1 MLSSADM
8 ENDLNEGM
16 AWELLAEACDR
27 AGLNA
32 DSARLL
38 RVGSNAVFRL
48 TSPVIVRIS
57 RRSEDI
63 TYVRRTVS
71 VAKWLE
77 SVNYPAVRVIAV
89 DQPIIVDRHAVTFW
103 EAVSA
108 EGDEWASVANV
119 AELLRELHKLDA
131 PDSLNLPAAAPFDKA
146 ETRISANTW
155 LADENRAF
163 LASKLAELQH
173 RYSRLE
179 WVLPTGVIHGDA
191 SVGNALI
198 DWDGNPVF
206 IDLDGFAIGHREWD
220 LILTAIYY
228 DSFGWHTK
236 EEYDTFTRIY
246 GYDIMKW
253 PGYPT
258 LKELNEFLMITW
270 IIQKAGESPDIAA
283 EASKRIDAL
292 RTGAS
297 RKDWQ
302 PL

>member
-1 MLSSADM
+1 MG
-8 ENDLNEGM
+8 NTLNEDI
-16 AWELLAEACDR
+16 ARELLTGACGR

-32 DSARLL
+32 DNAQLL

-48 TSPVIVRIS
+48 TAPVIVRIS
-57 RRSEDI
+57 RQSADI
-63 TYVRRTVS
+63 TQVRRTVA

-77 SVNYPAVRVIAV
+77 SVNYPAVRVIPV
-89 DQPIIVDRHAVTFW
+89 DQPIIISRHAVTFW

-108 EGDEWASVANV
+108 HGNEWASTADV
-119 AELLRELHKLDA
+119 AELLRKLHQLDA
-131 PDSLNLPAAAPFDKA
+131 PADLNLPAVEPFGKA
-146 ETRISANTW
+146 ETRISANGW
-155 LADENRAF
+155 LADEDRAF
-163 LASKLAELQH
+163 LTSKLTELRN

-198 DWDGNPVF
+198 DAGGNPVF

-220 LILTAIYY
+220 LILTAVYY

-236 EEYDTFTRIY
+236 EEYDAFARIY

-258 LKELNEFLMITW
+258 LRELNEFLMITW
-270 IIQKAGESPDIAA
+270 VIQKAGESPSIAA
-283 EASKRIDAL
+283 EASKRIEAL